1 MKIIKKDFCGYDLFE
16 IENKNAMK
24 VCVTNF
30 GATLTSVIFNDK
42 NGKPTPV
49 SYGSDDVEF
58 YKKNFVG
65 STVGRFANR
74 IRGGKFVVDGKEYS
88 LEKNSGNNHLHGGSD
103 TFARKVF
110 KSFVNEN
117 DDSISVMFTYLSVD
131 GEGGYPGNLDTAVIY
146 RLTESNEL
154 SIEYKATSDKN
165 TIVNLTNH
173 AYFNLNGEGSIREHF
188 LKLDCPFYLDAYDDD
203 SATGQVLK
211 TAGSFYDFNESIPIG
226 TNIDKVGGDYKGY
239 DNSFLP
245 AESDITKPRA
255 IVYSE
260 KSGITMEVFTDYP
273 AVHLYTGNKLDN
285 LAFREG
291 VLNAHDGLCL
301 ETQLLPCSP
310 NYPHFPSPLLRAGEL
325 YNYKTIH
332 KFSV

>member
-1 MKIIKKDFCGYDLFE
+1 MNIVKKDFCGYDLFE
-16 IENKNAMK
+16 IENKNSMK
-24 VCVTNF
+24 ISVTNF

-42 NGKPTPV
+42 NGNPTPV
-49 SYGSDDVEF
+49 SYGSDDIEF

-74 IRGGKFVVDGKEYS
+74 IRGGKFTLEGKEYT
-88 LEKNSGNNHLHGGSD
+88 LDKNSGNNHIHGGVG

-117 DDSISVMFTYLSVD
+117 EGSISVMFNYLSVD
-131 GEGGYPGNLDTAVIY
+131 GEEGYLGNLDTSAIY
-146 RLTESNEL
+146 TLTDNNEF
-154 SIEYKATSDKN
+154 SIEYKAVSDKT

-173 AYFNLNGEGSIREHF
+173 AYYNLNGEGSIRGHL

-211 TAGSFYDFNESIPIG
+211 TAGSLYDFNESIAIG
-226 TNIDKVGGDYKGY
+226 TNIDRVGGDYKGY

-255 IVYSE
+255 IVCGE
-260 KSGITMEVFTDYP
+260 KSGIKMEVFTDYP
-273 AVHLYTGNKLDN
+273 AVHLYTGNKLN
-285 LAFREG
+285 NTLFREG
-291 VLNAHDGLCL
+291 SLNAHDGFCL

-310 NYPHFPSPLLRAGEL
+310 NYPHFPSPVLRANEL